1 MHSRNVAVIC
11 AITLLSTAFAQSFNI
26 TQPYP
31 KIESVLSQM
40 ISADDPQEFAQNH
53 NLYMQDGKVRVV
65 VELINETSQ
74 LPDYFVEETRYKNK
88 IQGLVPIEKIS
99 ILSEETNVTFI
110 RTPLKPHADTPNVT
124 AIQTPPPKT
133 GFNITP
139 FFILSIILIFLIR
152 KIWDDEIVKK

>member
-1 MHSRNVAVIC
+1 MRSRNVMVIC
-11 AITLLSTAFAQSFNI
+11 AITLLSTAFVQPFNI

-31 KIESVLSQM
+31 KLESVLSQM

-65 VELINETSQ
+65 VELINET
-74 LPDYFVEETRYKNK
+74 LEVPDYFVEETRYKNK

-99 ILSEETNVTFI
+99 NLSEETNVTFI
-110 RTPLKPHADTPNVT
+110 RAPLKPYADTPNVT

-133 GFNITP
+133 GFNTAP
-139 FFILSIILIFLIR
+139 FFILSIVLIFLIR
-152 KIWDDEIVKK
+152 KMWGDDIVKK